1 MVNIGRDD
9 EKVDNAVK
17 KERDE
22 KRKVKYTANK
32 DKILLYKNLWYYNN
46 NLTKPTKKTI
56 EKYELHKS
64 EDGVWSSSMKF

>member
-1 MVNIGRDD
+1 MKN
-9 EKVDNAVK
+9 EKS
-17 KERDE
+17 
-22 KRKVKYTANK
+22 YTANK

-46 NLTKPTKKTI
+46 GLTKPTKKTI